1 SSVGTCFGARTRG
14 RARLRAVRF
23 PGPRPRGSGGYRD
36 GSHRRRRLAAARRRD
51 GGRARRRDRGRDAR
65 SASRCSRHRVTR
77 LVLIRHAE
85 PEASVHGRVYG
96 ALDVA
101 LSKRGLHEAKKLAS
115 TVRGLALDAVYASPL
130 RRAVETAIPLARERG
145 LELTLHEG
153 LREVDFGELEGR
165 TYEEIG
171 EDHADLFRAWATNPS
186 AIRFPGGEDYVGL
199 KARVLTAVEEIRE
212 RTTSA
217 AIVAHGGVN
226 RVVLADAL
234 GLP

>member
-1 SSVGTCFGARTRG
+1 
-14 RARLRAVRF
+14 
-23 PGPRPRGSGGYRD
+23 
-36 GSHRRRRLAAARRRD
+36 
-51 GGRARRRDRGRDAR
+51 
-65 SASRCSRHRVTR
+65 VTR

-96 ALDVA
+96 ALDVG
-101 LSKRGLHEAKKLAS
+101 LSDRGLRDAEKLAS
-115 TVRGLALDAVYASPL
+115 TVRGLDLDAVYASPL
-130 RRAVETAIPLARERG
+130 RRAVETATPLARERG

-234 GLP
+234 GLPDHAIFRLDQPYCALSVIDWIDGSPLVRAVNASVESAAWLER

>member
-1 SSVGTCFGARTRG
+1 M
-14 RARLRAVRF
+14 
-23 PGPRPRGSGGYRD
+23 
-36 GSHRRRRLAAARRRD
+36 
-51 GGRARRRDRGRDAR
+51 
-65 SASRCSRHRVTR
+65 TR

-101 LSKRGLHEAKKLAS
+101 LSKRGLHDAKKLAS
-115 TVRGLALDAVYASPL
+115 AVRGLALDAVYASPL

-234 GLP
+234 GLPDDAIFRLDQPYCALSLIDWIDGSPLVRAMNASVESAAWLER

>member
-1 SSVGTCFGARTRG
+1 M
-14 RARLRAVRF
+14 
-23 PGPRPRGSGGYRD
+23 
-36 GSHRRRRLAAARRRD
+36 
-51 GGRARRRDRGRDAR
+51 
-65 SASRCSRHRVTR
+65 
-77 LVLIRHAE
+77 
-85 PEASVHGRVYG
+85 HGRVYG

-101 LSKRGLHEAKKLAS
+101 LSKRGLHDAKKLAS

-234 GLP
+234 GLPDDAIFRLDQPYCALSLIDWIDGSPLVRAMNASVESAAWLER

>member
-1 SSVGTCFGARTRG
+1 
-14 RARLRAVRF
+14 
-23 PGPRPRGSGGYRD
+23 
-36 GSHRRRRLAAARRRD
+36 
-51 GGRARRRDRGRDAR
+51 
-65 SASRCSRHRVTR
+65 VTR

-96 ALDVA
+96 VLDVA
-101 LSKRGLHEAKKLAS
+101 LSKRGLHDAKKLAS
-115 TVRGLALDAVYASPL
+115 AVRGLALDAVYASPL

-234 GLP
+234 GLPDDAIFRLDQPYCALSVIDWIDGSPLVRAVNASVESAAWLAR

>member
-1 SSVGTCFGARTRG
+1 M
-14 RARLRAVRF
+14 
-23 PGPRPRGSGGYRD
+23 
-36 GSHRRRRLAAARRRD
+36 
-51 GGRARRRDRGRDAR
+51 
-65 SASRCSRHRVTR
+65 TR

-101 LSKRGLHEAKKLAS
+101 LSKRGLHDAKKLAS

-234 GLP
+234 GLPDDAIFRLDQPYCALSVIDWIDGSPLVRAMNASVESAAWLER

>member
-1 SSVGTCFGARTRG
+1 
-14 RARLRAVRF
+14 
-23 PGPRPRGSGGYRD
+23 
-36 GSHRRRRLAAARRRD
+36 
-51 GGRARRRDRGRDAR
+51 
-65 SASRCSRHRVTR
+65 VTR

-85 PEASVHGRVYG
+85 PEAGVHGRVYG
-96 ALDVA
+96 ALDVG
-101 LSKRGLHEAKKLAS
+101 LSERGLRDAEKLAS
-115 TVRGLALDAVYASPL
+115 TVRGLDLDAVYASPL
-130 RRAVETAIPLARERG
+130 RRAVETATPLARERG
-145 LELTLHEG
+145 LEVTLHEG

-171 EDHADLFRAWATNPS
+171 EDYADIFRAWGTNPS

-199 KARVLTAVEEIRE
+199 KARVLTAVEEIRK

-234 GLP
+234 ALPDDEIFRLDQPYCALSVIDWIDGAPLVRAVNASVESAAWLER

>member
-1 SSVGTCFGARTRG
+1 
-14 RARLRAVRF
+14 
-23 PGPRPRGSGGYRD
+23 
-36 GSHRRRRLAAARRRD
+36 
-51 GGRARRRDRGRDAR
+51 
-65 SASRCSRHRVTR
+65 VTR

-85 PEASVHGRVYG
+85 PEASVRGRVYG
-96 ALDVA
+96 ALDVG
-101 LSKRGLHEAKKLAS
+101 LSERGLRDAEKLAS
-115 TVRGLALDAVYASPL
+115 TVRGLDLDAVYASPL
-130 RRAVETAIPLARERG
+130 RRAIETATPLARERG

-171 EDHADLFRAWATNPS
+171 EDHADLFRVWATSPS

-234 GLP
+234 DLPDDAIFRLDQPYCALSVIDWIDGSPLVRAVNASVESAAWLAR

>member
-1 SSVGTCFGARTRG
+1 M
-14 RARLRAVRF
+14 
-23 PGPRPRGSGGYRD
+23 
-36 GSHRRRRLAAARRRD
+36 
-51 GGRARRRDRGRDAR
+51 
-65 SASRCSRHRVTR
+65 R

-96 ALDVA
+96 ALDVG
-101 LSKRGLHEAKKLAS
+101 LSKRGLRDAKKLAS
-115 TVRGLALDAVYASPL
+115 TVRGLDLDAVYASPL
-130 RRAVETAIPLARERG
+130 RRAVETATPLARERG
-145 LELTLHEG
+145 LDLTLREG

-234 GLP
+234 GLPDDAI

>member
-1 SSVGTCFGARTRG
+1 M
-14 RARLRAVRF
+14 
-23 PGPRPRGSGGYRD
+23 
-36 GSHRRRRLAAARRRD
+36 
-51 GGRARRRDRGRDAR
+51 
-65 SASRCSRHRVTR
+65 TR

-101 LSKRGLHEAKKLAS
+101 LSKRGLHDAKKLAS
-115 TVRGLALDAVYASPL
+115 AVRGLALDAVYASPL

-234 GLP
+234 GLPDDAIFRLDQPYCALSVIDWIDGSSLVRAMNASVESAAWLER

>member
-1 SSVGTCFGARTRG
+1 M
-14 RARLRAVRF
+14 
-23 PGPRPRGSGGYRD
+23 
-36 GSHRRRRLAAARRRD
+36 
-51 GGRARRRDRGRDAR
+51 
-65 SASRCSRHRVTR
+65 TR

-101 LSKRGLHEAKKLAS
+101 LSKRGLHDAKKLAS

-234 GLP
+234 GLPDDAIFRLDQPYCALSLIDWIDGSPLVRAMNASVESAAWLER